1 MDAQEGR
8 NKDEG
13 IRRLSVRPADCGLV
27 LKSAGASMQLTID
40 QFKTQLAELLRD
52 LMPCTSAD
60 LTDNAIAYWDG
71 RKVVYCYLKDDSDLI
86 DKEFELDNRLW
97 KDWEEYLSEWMV
109 EPTFSVRPEL
119 QDRLNQ
125 APTNGPR

>member
-1 MDAQEGR
+1 
-8 NKDEG
+8 
-13 IRRLSVRPADCGLV
+13 
-27 LKSAGASMQLTID
+27 MQLTID

-71 RKVVYCYLKDDSDLI
+71 RKVVYRYLKDDSDLI